1 MPSSCSTIRNAVE
14 TSATFIRATRH
25 QLLQQQEQGANTKSQ
40 SKGFPYRSPSLNFL
54 APEFLALE
62 FFVNALDISKC
73 RLDAVSGARHL
84 ACFLVNGAGCSFVH
98 GVFTVSTCG
107 MAAPIGS
114 GLGPTQYKRGLG
126 VRVCAGAYK
135 SSPCQCGDQPAPPAG
150 DRAVTP
156 RLSEPPRMPKPAR
169 CGRRCL
175 ICNRR
180 VLLRCG
186 RCGRTTAGYDGL
198 CAVSSCARHCTYA
211 ASPGFA
217 PCDWHF
223 ASSSIA
229 LRCSI
234 SALVAQP
241 LKATSSARTAGHR
254 VRMSELK
261 ISCGFR
267 RQISSV
273 LSTDGRT
280 GAQVGS
286 AAWPGADRSA
296 KFVSSHVFPAPIFGK
311 IKAPVTVI
319 STRYYWRPRQEC
331 QGHPASMT

>member
-1 MPSSCSTIRNAVE
+1 MFPGQRGWVFVRPWRFHRQHVWNGCPNRV
-14 TSATFIRATRH
+14 
-25 QLLQQQEQGANTKSQ
+25 GAWSYAIQ
-40 SKGFPYRSPSLNFL
+40 
-54 APEFLALE
+54 
-62 FFVNALDISKC
+62 
-73 RLDAVSGARHL
+73 
-84 ACFLVNGAGCSFVH
+84 
-98 GVFTVSTCG
+98 
-107 MAAPIGS
+107 
-114 GLGPTQYKRGLG
+114 RGLG

-135 SSPCQCGDQPAPPAG
+135 SSPCPCGDQPVPPAG

-156 RLSEPPRMPKPAR
+156 RLSEPPRMPKPSG

-180 VLLRCG
+180 VLLRCR
-186 RCGRTTAGYDGL
+186 RCGRTTAGYGGL
-198 CAVSSCARHCTYA
+198 YAVSSCARRCTCA
-211 ASPGFA
+211 A

-241 LKATSSARTAGHR
+241 LRATSSARTAGHR

-267 RQISSV
+267 RQISSA

-280 GAQVGS
+280 GAPVGS
-286 AAWPGADRSA
+286 AAWLGAE
-296 KFVSSHVFPAPIFGK
+296 SSGPNLCLPNVFPAPIFGK

-319 STRYYWRPRQEC
+319 SI
-331 QGHPASMT
+331 

>member
-1 MPSSCSTIRNAVE
+1 MPPRCRIWREA
-14 TSATFIRATRH
+14 FG
-25 QLLQQQEQGANTKSQ
+25 L
-40 SKGFPYRSPSLNFL
+40 FPGQRGWV
-54 APEFLALE
+54 
-62 FFVNALDISKC
+62 FV
-73 RLDAVSGARHL
+73 RPWRFHRQHVW
-84 ACFLVNGAGCSFVH
+84 NG
-98 GVFTVSTCG
+98 
-107 MAAPIGS
+107 APIGS

-126 VRVCAGAYK
+126 VRVCAGACK
-135 SSPCQCGDQPAPPAG
+135 SSLCPCGDQPVPPAG
-150 DRAVTP
+150 DRAVTS

-169 CGRRCL
+169 CGRRRL

-180 VLLRCG
+180 VLPRCR
-186 RCGRTTAGYDGL
+186 RCGRTTTSYDGL
-198 CAVSSCARHCTYA
+198 RLLRAVSSCARHCTYA
-211 ASPGFA
+211 ASLGFA

-241 LKATSSARTAGHR
+241 LRATSSARTAGHR

-280 GAQVGS
+280 GAPVGS
-286 AAWPGADRSA
+286 AAWLG
-296 KFVSSHVFPAPIFGK
+296 VELIGQICVFPSLPRPNFREDQGARDCYKYLILV
-311 IKAPVTVI
+311 VT
-319 STRYYWRPRQEC
+319 
-331 QGHPASMT
+331 PAGGPEAN

>member
-1 MPSSCSTIRNAVE
+1 MP
-14 TSATFIRATRH
+14 
-25 QLLQQQEQGANTKSQ
+25 
-40 SKGFPYRSPSLNFL
+40 YL
-54 APEFLALE
+54 A
-62 FFVNALDISKC
+62 
-73 RLDAVSGARHL
+73 RG
-84 ACFLVNGAGCSFVH
+84 LVNGAGCSFVH

-135 SSPCQCGDQPAPPAG
+135 SSPCPCGDQPVPPAG
-150 DRAVTP
+150 DWAVTP

-180 VLLRCG
+180 VLLRCR

-198 CAVSSCARHCTYA
+198 CAVSSCARRCTYA
-211 ASPGFA
+211 A

-241 LKATSSARTAGHR
+241 LRATSSARTAGHR

-267 RQISSV
+267 RQISSA

-280 GAQVGS
+280 GAPVGS
-286 AAWPGADRSA
+286 AAWLGAE
-296 KFVSSHVFPAPIFGK
+296 SSGPNLCLPNVFPAPIFGK

-319 STRYYWRPRQEC
+319 SI
-331 QGHPASMT
+331 